1 MGPNDEIVGKSP
13 TSILLGGS
21 TEDDRVFKPSG
32 ALAYGRVAQR
42 RYAENDVPHG
52 AQLFKRF
59 KMVSSKVCSFTLLH
73 SSRNYLNILRHAGIM
88 HEG

>member
-1 MGPNDEIVGKSP
+1 MGPNDDIVGKSP

-42 RYAENDVPHG
+42 RYAENDVPYG

-59 KMVSSKVCSFTLLH
+59 KMVSSKVCSFALLH
-73 SSRNYLNILRHAGIM
+73 SSRHYLNILRHADIM
-88 HEG
+88 HEE